1 MKNKLQLQDF
11 TFFINILKDS
21 NKWNIDDL
29 TKKLGKDIETIVY
42 MLNIMSEVYS
52 VNGENFID
60 FEIDSSENVI
70 FFEYSSTFKELNT
83 ITDFEL
89 FKIYNLLKSNQNL
102 NIQNINKKDYKNFS
116 KILDMYFDEKSNIE
130 FEDNLSIHLLTDI
143 NIEYLK
149 IGYDD
154 PKTYSIKPISI
165 SNNQDGNVLEAIDL
179 IDNKVKTFLINRII
193 EVNELNLI
201 SSSNKE
207 KINSIE
213 VKFKYKN
220 ENFSNKLDKD
230 NTFFKDGLC
239 IYTFRDFNVA
249 LEFFFEHF
257 QELQIVSPNKLKI
270 EFNKRINNLVDM
282 INLWVLLN
290 FWLYYLSPWG

>member
-21 NKWNIDDL
+21 NKWKIDDL

-60 FEIDSSENVI
+60 FEIDSSENLI

-102 NIQNINKKDYKNFS
+102 NIQNINKKDYNNFL

-149 IGYDD
+149 IGYDY

-207 KINSIE
+207 KINSIK

-282 INLWVLLN
+282 INL
-290 FWLYYLSPWG
+290 

>member
-149 IGYDD
+149 IGYDYS
-154 PKTYSIKPISI
+154 KTYSIKPISI

-270 EFNKRINNLVDM
+270 EFNKRINHLVDM
-282 INLWVLLN
+282 INL
-290 FWLYYLSPWG
+290 

>member
-89 FKIYNLLKSNQNL
+89 FKIYNLLKSNQKL
-102 NIQNINKKDYKNFS
+102 NIQNINKKEYNKFL

-149 IGYDD
+149 IGYDYS
-154 PKTYSIKPISI
+154 KTYSIKPISI

-282 INLWVLLN
+282 INL
-290 FWLYYLSPWG
+290 

>member
-102 NIQNINKKDYKNFS
+102 NIQNINKKDYNNFF
-116 KILDMYFDEKSNIE
+116 KILDMYFNEKSNIE

-149 IGYDD
+149 IGYDYS
-154 PKTYSIKPISI
+154 KTYSIKPISI

-179 IDNKVKTFLINRII
+179 IENKVKTFLINRII

-282 INLWVLLN
+282 INL
-290 FWLYYLSPWG
+290 

>member
-21 NKWNIDDL
+21 NKWKIDDL

-60 FEIDSSENVI
+60 FEIDSSDNVI

-102 NIQNINKKDYKNFS
+102 NIQNINKKDYNNFL

-282 INLWVLLN
+282 INL
-290 FWLYYLSPWG
+290 

>member
-102 NIQNINKKDYKNFS
+102 NIQNINKKDYNNFF

-149 IGYDD
+149 IGYDYS
-154 PKTYSIKPISI
+154 KTYSIKPISI

-282 INLWVLLN
+282 INL
-290 FWLYYLSPWG
+290 

>member
-60 FEIDSSENVI
+60 FEIDSSENI
-70 FFEYSSTFKELNT
+70 ISFEYSSTFKELNT

-89 FKIYNLLKSNQNL
+89 FKIYNLLKSNQIL
-102 NIQNINKKDYKNFS
+102 NIQNIDKKDYNNFLR
-116 KILDMYFDEKSNIE
+116 ILDMYFDEKSNIE

-179 IDNKVKTFLINRII
+179 IDSKVKTFLINRII

-282 INLWVLLN
+282 INL
-290 FWLYYLSPWG
+290 

>member
-21 NKWNIDDL
+21 NKWKIDDL

-60 FEIDSSENVI
+60 FEIDSSENLI

-102 NIQNINKKDYKNFS
+102 NIQNINKKDYNNFL

-130 FEDNLSIHLLTDI
+130 SEDNLSIHLLTDI

-257 QELQIVSPNKLKI
+257 QELQIVSPNKLKN

-282 INLWVLLN
+282 INL
-290 FWLYYLSPWG
+290 

>member
-60 FEIDSSENVI
+60 FEIDSSENLI

-102 NIQNINKKDYKNFS
+102 NIQNINKKDYNNFL

-149 IGYDD
+149 IGYDYS
-154 PKTYSIKPISI
+154 KTYSIKPISI

-270 EFNKRINNLVDM
+270 EFNKRINHLVDM
-282 INLWVLLN
+282 INL
-290 FWLYYLSPWG
+290 

>member
-102 NIQNINKKDYKNFS
+102 NIQNINKKDYNNFL
-116 KILDMYFDEKSNIE
+116 KILDMYFDKKSNIE

-149 IGYDD
+149 IGYND

-179 IDNKVKTFLINRII
+179 IDNKLKTFLINRII

-201 SSSNKE
+201 SSSNKG

-270 EFNKRINNLVDM
+270 EFDKRIKNLLDM
-282 INLWVLLN
+282 INL
-290 FWLYYLSPWG
+290 

>member
-89 FKIYNLLKSNQNL
+89 FKIYNLLKSNLNL
-102 NIQNINKKDYKNFS
+102 NIQNINKKDYNNFL

-257 QELQIVSPNKLKI
+257 HELQIVSPNKLKI

-282 INLWVLLN
+282 INL
-290 FWLYYLSPWG
+290 

>member
-29 TKKLGKDIETIVY
+29 TEKLGKDIETIVY

-52 VNGENFID
+52 INGENFID
-60 FEIDSSENVI
+60 FEIDSAENI
-70 FFEYSSTFKELNT
+70 ISFEYSSTFKELNT

-89 FKIYNLLKSNQNL
+89 FKIYNLLKSNQIL
-102 NIQNINKKDYKNFS
+102 NVQNINKKDYNNFL

-130 FEDNLSIHLLTDI
+130 FDDNFTIHLLTDI

-165 SNNQDGNVLEAIDL
+165 SNNQDGNILEAIDL
-179 IDNKVKTFLINRII
+179 VDSKVKTFLINRII
-193 EVNELNLI
+193 EINEFKLT
-201 SSSNKE
+201 SSINKE
-207 KINSIE
+207 KIDSIE

-220 ENFSNKLDKD
+220 ENFLNKLDKD

-257 QELQIVSPNKLKI
+257 QELQIISPNKLKI
-270 EFNKRINNLVDM
+270 EFKKRNNNLVDM
-282 INLWVLLN
+282 INL
-290 FWLYYLSPWG
+290 

>member
-21 NKWNIDDL
+21 NKWKIDDL

-149 IGYDD
+149 IGYDYS
-154 PKTYSIKPISI
+154 KTYSIKPISI

-201 SSSNKE
+201 SSSNKD

-220 ENFSNKLDKD
+220 ENFLNKLDKD

-282 INLWVLLN
+282 INL
-290 FWLYYLSPWG
+290 

>member
-21 NKWNIDDL
+21 NKWNVDDL

-102 NIQNINKKDYKNFS
+102 NIQNINKKDYNNFL

-149 IGYDD
+149 IGYDYS
-154 PKTYSIKPISI
+154 KTYSIKPISI

-282 INLWVLLN
+282 INL
-290 FWLYYLSPWG
+290 

>member
-60 FEIDSSENVI
+60 FEIDSSENI
-70 FFEYSSTFKELNT
+70 ISFEYSSTFKELNT

-149 IGYDD
+149 IGYDY

-270 EFNKRINNLVDM
+270 EFNKRINHLVDM
-282 INLWVLLN
+282 INL
-290 FWLYYLSPWG
+290 

>member
-21 NKWNIDDL
+21 NKWKIDDL

-102 NIQNINKKDYKNFS
+102 NIQNINKKDYKNFL

-282 INLWVLLN
+282 INL
-290 FWLYYLSPWG
+290 

>member
-21 NKWNIDDL
+21 NKWKIDDL

-207 KINSIE
+207 KINSME

-282 INLWVLLN
+282 INL
-290 FWLYYLSPWG
+290 

>member
-60 FEIDSSENVI
+60 FEIDSSENII
-70 FFEYSSTFKELNT
+70 FFEYSSTFIELNT

-282 INLWVLLN
+282 INL
-290 FWLYYLSPWG
+290 

>member
-21 NKWNIDDL
+21 NKWKIDDL

-52 VNGENFID
+52 VNGENFVD

-149 IGYDD
+149 IGYDY

-282 INLWVLLN
+282 INL
-290 FWLYYLSPWG
+290 

>member
-21 NKWNIDDL
+21 NKWKIDDL

-249 LEFFFEHF
+249 LDFFFEHF
-257 QELQIVSPNKLKI
+257 QDLQIVSPNKLKI
-270 EFNKRINNLVDM
+270 EFNKRIKNLVDM
-282 INLWVLLN
+282 INL
-290 FWLYYLSPWG
+290 

>member
-21 NKWNIDDL
+21 NKWNIDEL
-29 TKKLGKDIETIVY
+29 IKKLGKDIETIVY

-60 FEIDSSENVI
+60 FEFDSSENLI

-102 NIQNINKKDYKNFS
+102 NIQNINKKDYNNFL

-249 LEFFFEHF
+249 LDFFFEHF

-282 INLWVLLN
+282 INL
-290 FWLYYLSPWG
+290 

>member
-1 MKNKLQLQDF
+1 
-11 TFFINILKDS
+11 
-21 NKWNIDDL
+21 
-29 TKKLGKDIETIVY
+29 

-60 FEIDSSENVI
+60 FEIDSSENLI
-70 FFEYSSTFKELNT
+70 FFEYSPTFKELNT

-102 NIQNINKKDYKNFS
+102 NIQNINKKDYNNFL

-282 INLWVLLN
+282 INL
-290 FWLYYLSPWG
+290 

>member
-21 NKWNIDDL
+21 NKWKIDDL

-89 FKIYNLLKSNQNL
+89 FKIYNLLKNNQNL

-282 INLWVLLN
+282 INL
-290 FWLYYLSPWG
+290 

>member
-102 NIQNINKKDYKNFS
+102 NIQNINKKDYNNFL

-149 IGYDD
+149 IGYDYS
-154 PKTYSIKPISI
+154 KTYSIKPISI

-270 EFNKRINNLVDM
+270 EFNKRINHLVDM
-282 INLWVLLN
+282 INL
-290 FWLYYLSPWG
+290 

>member
-21 NKWNIDDL
+21 NKWKIDDL

-60 FEIDSSENVI
+60 FEIDSSENI
-70 FFEYSSTFKELNT
+70 ISFEYSSTFKELNT

-102 NIQNINKKDYKNFS
+102 NIQNINKKDYNNFL

-282 INLWVLLN
+282 INL
-290 FWLYYLSPWG
+290 

>member
-102 NIQNINKKDYKNFS
+102 NIQNISKKDYNNFL

-282 INLWVLLN
+282 INL
-290 FWLYYLSPWG
+290 

>member
-21 NKWNIDDL
+21 NKWKIDDL

-102 NIQNINKKDYKNFS
+102 NIQNINKKDYNNFL

-149 IGYDD
+149 IGYDY

-165 SNNQDGNVLEAIDL
+165 SNNRDGNVLEAIDL

-282 INLWVLLN
+282 INL
-290 FWLYYLSPWG
+290 

>member
-21 NKWNIDDL
+21 NKWKFDDL

-102 NIQNINKKDYKNFS
+102 NIQNINKKDYNNFL

-149 IGYDD
+149 IGYDYS
-154 PKTYSIKPISI
+154 KTYSIKPISI

-282 INLWVLLN
+282 INL
-290 FWLYYLSPWG
+290 

>member
-21 NKWNIDDL
+21 NKWKIDDL

-70 FFEYSSTFKELNT
+70 FYEYSSTFKELNT

-102 NIQNINKKDYKNFS
+102 NIQNINKKDYNNFL

-149 IGYDD
+149 IGYDYS
-154 PKTYSIKPISI
+154 KTYSIKPISI

-282 INLWVLLN
+282 INL
-290 FWLYYLSPWG
+290 

>member
-89 FKIYNLLKSNQNL
+89 FEIYNLLKSNQNL
-102 NIQNINKKDYKNFS
+102 NIQNINKKDYNNFL

-149 IGYDD
+149 IGYDY

-179 IDNKVKTFLINRII
+179 IDSKVKTFLINRII
-193 EVNELNLI
+193 EVNEFKPI

-257 QELQIVSPNKLKI
+257 QDIKIVSPNKLKA
-270 EFNKRINNLVDM
+270 EFDKKINHLVDM
-282 INLWVLLN
+282 INL
-290 FWLYYLSPWG
+290 

>member
-21 NKWNIDDL
+21 NKWKIDDL

-154 PKTYSIKPISI
+154 PNTYSIKPISI

-239 IYTFRDFNVA
+239 IYTFRDFNVE

-282 INLWVLLN
+282 INL
-290 FWLYYLSPWG
+290 

>member
-21 NKWNIDDL
+21 NKWKIDDL

-60 FEIDSSENVI
+60 FEIDSSENLI

-149 IGYDD
+149 IGYND

-249 LEFFFEHF
+249 LDFFFEHF

-270 EFNKRINNLVDM
+270 EFNKRINHLVDM
-282 INLWVLLN
+282 INL
-290 FWLYYLSPWG
+290 

>member
-21 NKWNIDDL
+21 NKWKIDDL

-60 FEIDSSENVI
+60 FEIDSSENLI

-102 NIQNINKKDYKNFS
+102 NIQNIDKKDYENFS

-149 IGYDD
+149 IGYDY

-282 INLWVLLN
+282 INL
-290 FWLYYLSPWG
+290 

>member
-21 NKWNIDDL
+21 NKWKIDDL

-60 FEIDSSENVI
+60 FEIDSSENLI

-165 SNNQDGNVLEAIDL
+165 SNNRDGNVLEAIDL

-249 LEFFFEHF
+249 LDFFFEHF

-282 INLWVLLN
+282 INL
-290 FWLYYLSPWG
+290 

>member
-29 TKKLGKDIETIVY
+29 TEKLGKDIETIVY

-52 VNGENFID
+52 VNGENFIN
-60 FEIDSSENVI
+60 FEIDSSENII

-130 FEDNLSIHLLTDI
+130 SEDNLSIHLLTDI

-282 INLWVLLN
+282 INL
-290 FWLYYLSPWG
+290 

>member
-21 NKWNIDDL
+21 NKWKIDDL

-60 FEIDSSENVI
+60 FEIDSSENLI

-102 NIQNINKKDYKNFS
+102 NIQNINKKDYNNFL

-165 SNNQDGNVLEAIDL
+165 SNNQDGNVIEAIDL

-270 EFNKRINNLVDM
+270 EFNKRINHLVDM
-282 INLWVLLN
+282 INL
-290 FWLYYLSPWG
+290 

>member
-11 TFFINILKDS
+11 TFFINILNDS

-42 MLNIMSEVYS
+42 MLNIMSEIYS

-130 FEDNLSIHLLTDI
+130 SEDNLSIHLLTDI

-149 IGYDD
+149 IGYDY

-282 INLWVLLN
+282 INL
-290 FWLYYLSPWG
+290 

>member
-29 TKKLGKDIETIVY
+29 TEKLGKDIETIVY

-60 FEIDSSENVI
+60 FEIDSSENII

-102 NIQNINKKDYKNFS
+102 NIQNINKKDYNNFL

-149 IGYDD
+149 IGYDYS
-154 PKTYSIKPISI
+154 KTYSIKPISI

-282 INLWVLLN
+282 INL
-290 FWLYYLSPWG
+290 